1 MARATTRKSAKKPP
15 QMEMSMAAPA
25 PAPVSM
31 PAAPPSAPTLAP
43 RESITAALK
52 KVVAQHNSEP
62 ERSPFGGWLLRQPTG
77 RSEAL
82 DMLIKG
88 AKHDPRFP
96 KAGDPDA
103 VRAHVGK
110 QGADPDL
117 FEAIDDAEL
126 MWLA

>member
-1 MARATTRKSAKKPP
+1 MARTATRKSAKKQP
-15 QMEMSMAAPA
+15 QMEMAMAAPVA
-25 PAPVSM
+25 APMSSAPPPAP
-31 PAAPPSAPTLAP
+31 PAAP
-43 RESITAALK
+43 RESITAALR

>member
-1 MARATTRKSAKKPP
+1 MARTATRKSAKKQP
-15 QMEMSMAAPA
+15 QMEMPMAAPA
-25 PAPVSM
+25 AAPVPSTPAP
-31 PAAPPSAPTLAP
+31 APPAAP
-43 RESITAALK
+43 RESISAALK

-62 ERSPFGGWLLRQPTG
+62 DRSPFGSWLLRQPTG

-96 KAGDPDA
+96 KSGDPDA